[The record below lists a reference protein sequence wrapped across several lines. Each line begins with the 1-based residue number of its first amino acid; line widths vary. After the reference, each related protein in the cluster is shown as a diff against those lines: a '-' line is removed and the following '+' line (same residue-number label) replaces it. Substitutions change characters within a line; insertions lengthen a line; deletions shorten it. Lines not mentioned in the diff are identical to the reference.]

1 MAIELILRNHG
12 NRSNKGVS
20 LIGTILHTLGHADDA
35 ALVDLGD
42 AVGVIRATQRLS
54 RITTGSLEDVDIQ
67 IQIEKTK
74 VIHVRRQDPITD
86 ITQEARSSGG
96 LLISLST

>member
-35 ALVDLGD
+35 APADLGD
-42 AVGVIRATQRLS
+42 AAGVIRATQRLS
-54 RITTGSLEDVDIQ
+54 RITIGSLEDVDMQ
-67 IQIEKTK
+67 IKIEKTK
-74 VIHVRRQDPITD
+74 GIHVRRT
-86 ITQEARSSGG
+86 EHNVY
-96 LLISLST
+96 